1 MPRSFR
7 AAAIPRNDV
16 IPDCLISPI
25 IGIRSAARALAR
37 LTSSALPAARAFADS
52 LAPRSR
58 SSFLPRAFAAARA
71 ALVREEISSVEC
83 HFMPKSGNS
92 SNSPQLPGSRAGTEF
107 KRARLQ
113 QAQASAGKA
122 AQAAQAQI
130 GLGEKMHGTEHIARR
145 EREILAHLWLDVLR
159 LAHKTH
165 LPDVR
170 FGSAVRLMLIGF
182 AVLLAERDGKPV
194 GAARLAR
201 YLGLPRATLERRLAM
216 LVQRG
221 SVIRQGRG
229 YVIRRDAINTSDKLE
244 AHDRIVRRHM
254 LAAEELS
261 KIRAHKGKEMERFQ
275 STENGEVVTRK

>member
-1 MPRSFR
+1 LGRDCVRSASVRATCTADHLPSPRAVGMPRSFR

-52 LAPRSR
+52 LAPRSP

-71 ALVREEISSVEC
+71 ALVREEISSFEC

-130 GLGEKMHGTEHIARR
+130 GLGEKMHGASGSQDPPSRC
-145 EREILAHLWLDVLR
+145 EIWVGSPPDADR
-159 LAHKTH
+159 LCRA
-165 LPDVR
+165 
-170 FGSAVRLMLIGF
+170 
-182 AVLLAERDGKPV
+182 
-194 GAARLAR
+194 
-201 YLGLPRATLERRLAM
+201 LG
-216 LVQRG
+216 
-221 SVIRQGRG
+221 
-229 YVIRRDAINTSDKLE
+229 
-244 AHDRIVRRHM
+244 
-254 LAAEELS
+254 
-261 KIRAHKGKEMERFQ
+261 
-275 STENGEVVTRK
+275 

>member
-1 MPRSFR
+1 MDGRYR
-7 AAAIPRNDV
+7 
-16 IPDCLISPI
+16 
-25 IGIRSAARALAR
+25 
-37 LTSSALPAARAFADS
+37 
-52 LAPRSR
+52 
-58 SSFLPRAFAAARA
+58 
-71 ALVREEISSVEC
+71 
-83 HFMPKSGNS
+83 
-92 SNSPQLPGSRAGTEF
+92 
-107 KRARLQ
+107 RLQ

-145 EREILAHLWLDVLR
+145 EREILARLWLDVLR

-244 AHDRIVRRHM
+244 AHNRIVRRHM

-261 KIRAHKGKEMERFQ
+261 KIRAQKGKEMERFH